1 MTRKVE
7 DVCESAALQRGAGD
21 MRARPMPAIQDEG
34 RFTLR
39 GQRLRMSSGLP
50 EWNVHGAGNM
60 SRVIFVL
67 RTNIEDE
74 GRIARGNAFHQR
86 IGRQ

>member
-1 MTRKVE
+1 MFVNPRRL
-7 DVCESAALQRGAGD
+7 SAA
-21 MRARPMPAIQDEG
+21 PAICARGPCPQYKTSG
-34 RFTLR
+34 RLALR
-39 GQRLRMSSGLP
+39 GQRLRISSGLP

-74 GRIARGNAFHQR
+74 RRIARGNAFHQR